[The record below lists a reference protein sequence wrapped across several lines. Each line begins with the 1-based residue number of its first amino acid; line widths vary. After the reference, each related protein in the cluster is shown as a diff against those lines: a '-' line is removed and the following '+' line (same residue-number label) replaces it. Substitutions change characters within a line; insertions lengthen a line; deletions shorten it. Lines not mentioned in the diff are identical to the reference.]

1 MHYGSKGWYVEELK
15 KKGITHYEGR
25 KLQSFKSTSL
35 PICWKQRNKHN
46 VNQPCCQCST
56 AFFLYISEPVPF
68 FKEGLPPAF

>member
-15 KKGITHYEGR
+15 KKELPTMKEE
-25 KLQSFKSTSL
+25 SFKASKSTSL
-35 PICWKQRNKHN
+35 PICWKQKNKHN

-56 AFFLYISEPVPF
+56 AFFLYIPEPVPF